1 MEGILFDSNS
11 IQIEIRKKMV
21 CAAQIF
27 ETFPVRSAKQL
38 KDNIPLENTH
48 LGKKNKIKRDDINID
63 RDSRKTLI
71 EFFEI

>member
-1 MEGILFDSNS
+1 
-11 IQIEIRKKMV
+11 MV

-48 LGKKNKIKRDDINID
+48 LEKNKIKIKQDDINID